1 VADKLYV
8 DNAEATEAW
17 NSVLFDRFSQYRHI
31 FVGAL
36 TQFSDDA
43 IAHDP
48 PQPGDRF
55 VDLGCGFGDT
65 TQHLARAAGP
75 TSWGVGIDAAQRFVE
90 KSREEA
96 EAAGA
101 ENVEF
106 ITADIQTEVPGGPYD
121 YAFGRMGTMFFANP
135 VAAMRNV
142 CAALRPGGKLCM
154 VVWRQKSDNVWM
166 YESEL
171 VVDRHVE
178 KPDAEESDALT
189 CGPGP
194 FSMANADTTSGV
206 LKAAGFERIALRRL
220 DTEYFVGSDIDEAVE
235 VAFALGPAAETIR
248 LIGDAADEV
257 RPAIEA
263 DLRKLA
269 EKFTNA
275 GGDIVAPASAWVV
288 TARAPN

>member
-1 VADKLYV
+1 MADKVYL
-8 DNAEATEAW
+8 DNGEATEAW
-17 NSVLFDRFSQYRHI
+17 NSVLFDRFKQYRHI

-43 IAHDP
+43 IATDP
-48 PQPGDRF
+48 PEPGDRIL
-55 VDLGCGFGDT
+55 DLGCGFGDT
-65 TQHLARAAGP
+65 TRQLALVAGP
-75 TSWGVGIDAAQRFVE
+75 TSWAVGLDAAERFVE
-90 KSREEA
+90 ASREDA

-106 ITADIQTEVPGGPYD
+106 IVADIQSEVPGGPYD

-142 CAALRPGGKLCM
+142 RASLRPGGKLCM
-154 VVWRQKSDNVWM
+154 IVWRQKADNVWM
-166 YESEL
+166 YRSEQ

-206 LKAAGFERIALRRL
+206 LKAAGFEQIGLRRL
-220 DTEYFVGSDIDEAVE
+220 DTDYFVGSSIDEAIE

-248 LIGDAADEV
+248 MTGAAAEAV

-263 DLRKLA
+263 DLRELA
-269 EKFTNA
+269 EEFSDED
-275 GGDIVAPASAWVV
+275 GDIVTPASAWVV
-288 TARAPN
+288 TARASG